1 MPLDP
6 KVQALLTR
14 INAQTAP
21 QRHPISIAEYR
32 AITLAQAK
40 PPAPLPPVAAISA
53 RTLPGPGGPLPVTI
67 YTPAG
72 RGPWSL
78 LLYCH
83 GGGFVLPSLPPHD
96 YLCRALCQG
105 VGGVVVAV
113 AYRLAPEAPFPAA
126 TDDCLAA
133 TLWAVQHCAELT
145 ADPARVAVVGDGT
158 GGALAAVTA
167 IRSRDAGGPPL
178 HAQLLLCPLTAYH
191 TPPTPSALRYAK
203 GYLLT
208 RRRLIWELAHYLTA
222 AEAAH
227 PYAFPLAAPD
237 LRDLPPA
244 LILTAE
250 YDILRDEGER
260 YAARLRAAGAPTS
273 LVRYPGMIHGFFAM
287 PSLLAQARQALA
299 QAMAWLQRTLGC
311 PGERPPKANDGFT

>member
-21 QRHPISIAEYR
+21 HRHPISAAEYR
-32 AITLAQAK
+32 AIILAHAK
-40 PPAPLPPVAAISA
+40 APAPLPPVAAITVYKLS
-53 RTLPGPGGPLPVTI
+53 GPDGPLPVTI

-72 RGPWSL
+72 DGPWPL

-83 GGGFVLPSLPPHD
+83 GGGYVLPSLPPHD

-105 VGGVVVAV
+105 VGSVVVAV

-133 TLWAVQHCAELT
+133 TRWAVQQRAALK
-145 ADPARVAVVGDGT
+145 ADPTRVAVVGDGT

-167 IRSRDAGGPPL
+167 IRCRDAGGPPL
-178 HAQLLLCPLTAYH
+178 RAQLLLCPLTAYPS
-191 TPPTPSALRYAK
+191 PPTPSALRYGK

-208 RRRLIWELAHYLTA
+208 RRQLIWELAHYLPA

-260 YAARLRAAGAPTS
+260 YAARLQAAGVPTS

-287 PSLLAQARQALA
+287 PGLLAQACQALA
-299 QAMAWLQRTLGC
+299 AAMAWLQRTLGC
-311 PGERPPKANDGFT
+311 PGG

>member
-14 INAQTAP
+14 LNAQAAR
-21 QRHPISIAEYR
+21 QRNSIAEDR
-32 AITLAQAK
+32 AIPLSPTKLF
-40 PPAPLPPVAAISA
+40 APRPRVAAITT
-53 RTLPGPGGPLPVTI
+53 RTLLGPGGPLPVTI

-72 RGPWSL
+72 SGPFPL
-78 LLYCH
+78 LLFFH
-83 GGGFVLPSLPPHD
+83 GGGFVLPSLPYHD

-113 AYRLAPEAPFPAA
+113 AYRLAPAAPFPAA

-133 TLWAVQHCAELT
+133 TRWAVQQSAVLNV
-145 ADPARVAVVGDGT
+145 DPTRVAVVGDST

-167 IRSRDAGGPPL
+167 IRCRDAGGPPL
-178 HAQLLLCPLTAYH
+178 RAQLLLCPLTAYH
-191 TPPTPSALRYAK
+191 TPPTPSALLYAK

-208 RRRLIWELAHYLTA
+208 RQWLIWALAHYLTA

-260 YAARLRAAGAPTS
+260 YAARLQAAGAPAS

-287 PSLLAQARQALA
+287 PGLLDQAHQALA
-299 QAMAWLQRTLGC
+299 AVIAWLQGTLGC
-311 PGERPPKANDGFT
+311 LGKGQ